1 MKTSKIEIKRNQE
14 FGYTEIFIDGHKI
27 NGVRSF
33 VLSQDHGSGYPT
45 LTLDLNA
52 VNICVDS
59 PMLLR
64 HEGYDGMR
72 VVLEDGYG
80 HGMTI

>member
-1 MKTSKIEIKRNQE
+1 MKKSKIEIKRNE
-14 FGYTEIFIDGHKI
+14 ELGYTEIFIDGHKI

-33 VLSQDHGSGYPT
+33 VLSQDHGSCYPI

-52 VNICVDS
+52 VNVCVDS

-64 HEGYDGMR
+64 HEGYDGLR
-72 VVLEDGYG
+72 VVLEDSYG